1 MWLKL
6 KISIGYGILML
17 LLVFTVH
24 FFRRE
29 QTLRDTLR
37 KGEETQS
44 RIRNLTE
51 RTYAGLL
58 DLASQAELVAVW
70 EEEELDEYRRKRQAV
85 CDTLQTLRYHIRT
98 FEQQARIDSLCL
110 LLQEKEEL
118 LSVTMTT
125 FRQLE
130 EVNHIVRER
139 IPSIVSSVQSKPSP
153 DNKDTGPLQE
163 KKRSFWNLFRKRT
176 AKSAY
181 LQEKEKQ
188 EQRDSAAGNPV
199 RNTAVL
205 LYSLDREVNKRQKE
219 QQDRLLSQMD
229 SLYAGSMRL
238 NRKMTGLTADFER
251 EASIRLSRRYNAFIA
266 QREGT
271 YRMATVLGLLVFL
284 TAIVLYV
291 IVHRDLNKLHR
302 YEKKLEA
309 SDRKNRELLASK
321 KKMMMGIAHDLRAP
335 LAVIKGSAD
344 LLPEEGDKARQ
355 EEYVENIRH
364 SSDYMLR
371 LVNTLIEFYLLDTD
385 RFAPDKSVF
394 RLEDLFKEMAMNF
407 AGEAQK
413 KHIRFITEFCGLEAI
428 VDGDRM
434 HIQQIAGNLL
444 SNAVKFTME
453 GEIRFHAE
461 YMKGELHFSV
471 QDTGLGM
478 DKEEKSRIFNAFERL
493 DNARNISGFGLG
505 LAISSMLV
513 SQMGGSITVES
524 SPGQGS
530 TFMVFLPLPEAS
542 GSSQIEETSV
552 PDDRLNRIS
561 VLVIDDD
568 RIQLNII
575 REMLKRCGVRC
586 DCCETSRELFDR
598 LREQDYDL
606 ILTDIQMSGTDGYG
620 ILELLRS
627 SNMETARK
635 IPVVAMTARAN
646 DESEYLSCGFADCIH
661 KPFTPE
667 DLSHTIL
674 RTTGRKAGETWKP
687 DLSLILSGEEN
698 RQEMLELLVSE
709 MQKDLAGLEHA
720 LERHDR
726 ITAVSILH
734 KDLPL
739 WTSVRLG
746 YPLSRLK
753 ELAASEVENN
763 EDELYEE
770 IPKITA
776 AVKKLITYCEQ
787 IKETNE

>member
-29 QTLRDTLR
+29 QALRDTLR
-37 KGEETQS
+37 KGEETQY
-44 RIRNLTE
+44 RIRNLAE
-51 RTYAGLL
+51 KAYAGLL

-110 LLQEKEEL
+110 LLQEKEKL

-125 FRQLE
+125 FKQLE

-153 DNKDTGPLQE
+153 GNENTGTLPE

-176 AKSAY
+176 TRSAY

-188 EQRDSAAGNPV
+188 EQRDSATGNPV

-238 NRKMTGLTADFER
+238 NHKMAGLTADFER
-251 EASIRLSRRYNAFIA
+251 EAGIRLSRRYNEFMA
-266 QREGT
+266 QREET
-271 YRMATVLGLLVFL
+271 YRMATAVGLLVFL

-309 SDRKNRELLASK
+309 SDGKNRELLASK

-344 LLPEEGDKARQ
+344 LLPGEKDKARQ

-385 RFAPDKSVF
+385 RLTPDNSVF
-394 RLEDLFKEMAMNF
+394 RLEDLFREVAMNF
-407 AGEAQK
+407 AGEAGK
-413 KHIRFITEFCGLEAI
+413 KHLRFTTAFCGLEAI

-434 HIQQIAGNLL
+434 HIQQIASNLL

-471 QDTGLGM
+471 QDTGMGM
-478 DKEEKSRIFNAFERL
+478 DEEEKSRIFNAFERL

-505 LAISSMLV
+505 LAISSRLV
-513 SQMGGSITVES
+513 SQMDGSITVES

-530 TFMVFLPLPEAS
+530 AFMVFLPLSEAS
-542 GSSQIEETSV
+542 GSSRTEEPTIS
-552 PDDRLNRIS
+552 DYRLDGINI
-561 VLVIDDD
+561 LVIDDD
-568 RIQLNII
+568 RIQLNIAG
-575 REMLKRCGVRC
+575 EMLRRCGVKC

-606 ILTDIQMSGTDGYG
+606 LLTDIQMPGTDGYD

-627 SNMETARK
+627 SNMEAARS
-635 IPVVAMTARAN
+635 IPVIAMTARAN
-646 DESEYLSCGFADCIH
+646 DEGEYLSRGFAGCIR

-667 DLSHTIL
+667 DLAYAIL
-674 RTTGRKAGETWKP
+674 RTTGRKAGVAWKP
-687 DLSLILSGEEN
+687 DLSLILTGENN
-698 RQEMLELLVSE
+698 RREMLDLLVSE
-709 MQKDLAGLEHA
+709 MQKDLAALRYA
-720 LERHDR
+720 LERRDR
-726 ITAVSILH
+726 AAAVSILH

-739 WTSVRLG
+739 WTSVRLDF
-746 YPLSRLK
+746 PLSRLK
-753 ELAASEVENN
+753 ELAAGDGKNGG
-763 EDELYEE
+763 DKLYEE
-770 IPKITA
+770 IPGITA
-776 AVKKLITYCEQ
+776 AVEKLIAYCEQ